1 MLYTIGFTVEPTRI
15 HGLHTMR
22 LLYRRMAIVYAA
34 GGKKIF
40 TLMSVYGRRS
50 QVELPTPE

>member
-34 GGKKIF
+34 GGKNF
-40 TLMSVYGRRS
+40 VTLMSVYGRRS

>member
-15 HGLHTMR
+15 NGLHTMR
-22 LLYRRMAIVYAA
+22 LLYRRIAIVYAA
-34 GGKKIF
+34 GGKNF
-40 TLMSVYGRRS
+40 VTLMSVYGRRS